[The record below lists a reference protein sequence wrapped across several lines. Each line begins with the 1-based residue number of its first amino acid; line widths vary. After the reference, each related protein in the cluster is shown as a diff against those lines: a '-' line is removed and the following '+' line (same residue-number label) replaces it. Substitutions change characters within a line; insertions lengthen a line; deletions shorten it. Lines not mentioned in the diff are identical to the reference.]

1 MKGFRIPEICFMR
14 VPVLLIG
21 VHHAS
26 IILVDRWWRTNV
38 IVVNGTL
45 TIGYV
50 SRLTLQRTCVTM
62 KIVIYPAAIIFC
74 VILVG
79 HQFSVIILI

>member
-1 MKGFRIPEICFMR
+1 MKGSRIPEICFMR
-14 VPVLLIG
+14 VSVLLIV

-26 IILVDRWWRTNV
+26 IILVDRWWRTIV
-38 IVVNGTL
+38 FVVNGTL

-50 SRLTLQRTCVTM
+50 SRLTLQRTCVPM
-62 KIVIYPAAIIFC
+62 KIVIYPAGIIFC